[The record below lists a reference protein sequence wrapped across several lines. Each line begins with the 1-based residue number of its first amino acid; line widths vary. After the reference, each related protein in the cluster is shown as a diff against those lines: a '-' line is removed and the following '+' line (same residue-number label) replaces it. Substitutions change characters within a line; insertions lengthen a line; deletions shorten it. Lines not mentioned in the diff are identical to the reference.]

1 MVVLPHKPSSRFW
14 GVSRHRRDKKWTVH
28 YTDKDGDQCHVG
40 SFDDEEVAALAYN
53 KAVRDNGLESIRNM
67 NRVDATGRPI
77 PKDQD

>member
-1 MVVLPHKPSSRFW
+1 MPKGKPSSRFW

-53 KAVRDNGLESIRNM
+53 EAVIAADLDHIRNL
-67 NRVDATGRPI
+67 NRVDASGRPL
-77 PKDQD
+77 QRA